1 LRVGINE
8 NRDPVARGGEAA
20 LESVRFAAIFLL
32 E

>member
-8 NRDPVARGGEAA
+8 NDGPVMRGGEAA
-20 LESVRFAAIFLL
+20 LESARFAAIFLL